1 MKQQLDSFFQGI
13 ELSRK
18 LGTQALTG
26 FEKVVALHLDYTQDL
41 ISRTSQQ
48 LKAACSERS
57 IGQDPAQWAEAFQE
71 VVRSSIESTRDAV
84 LAATDYQAES
94 FRLLQ
99 DQAAELEKLISD
111 SLNEQLGV
119 AVAKAAAGEKR
130 VGKSATLVQKMAA

>member
-1 MKQQLDSFFQGI
+1 MTQQLESFFQGI

-71 VVRSSIESTRDAV
+71 AMRSSIEMTRDAV
-84 LAATDYQAES
+84 LAATDYQTAS
-94 FRLLQ
+94 LRLLQ
-99 DQAAELEKLISD
+99 DQAAELQKLIST

-119 AVAKAAAGEKR
+119 VKAAASGEKR

>member
-26 FEKVVALHLDYTQDL
+26 FEKIVALHLDHTQDL
-41 ISRTSQQ
+41 IGRTSKQ

-57 IGQDPAQWAEAFQE
+57 IGQDPAQWAEAFQDGL
-71 VVRSSIESTRDAV
+71 RSTIEMTRDAV
-84 LAATDYQAES
+84 LAATDYRSES
-94 FRLLQ
+94 LRLLQ
-99 DQAAELEKLISD
+99 DQAAELQKLIST

-119 AVAKAAAGEKR
+119 VKAAAGEKR
-130 VGKSATLVQKMAA
+130 VGKSATLVHKLAA